1 MQALT
6 MNHNKIYV
14 YSNDTQRN
22 VSMRHAATISLLNL
36 YPKVLGTFLASVSPP
51 DRTGGESFAK
61 VKESRR
67 IFQHWHTNVESI
79 PRISRRD
86 DRTLATSLLH
96 NWCKPRGFTF
106 GPFAAHTS
114 YTSCKSALLPF
125 KQSSPPFFVQRT
137 IIHVVP
143 TTWENTRE

>member
-36 YPKVLGTFLASVSPP
+36 YPKALGTFLASCRFSGS
-51 DRTGGESFAK
+51 DG
-61 VKESRR
+61 RR
-67 IFQHWHTNVESI
+67 VVCKNK
-79 PRISRRD
+79 RITTYLSNADTQTCGIDSSNSRRD
-86 DRTLATSLLH
+86 DHTLATSLLH

-125 KQSSPPFFVQRT
+125 KQSSPPFFFVQRT
-137 IIHVVP
+137 IINVVP
-143 TTWENTRE
+143 TT